1 MKSENKKLAVNE
13 DIRARQV
20 RLIDQE
26 GTQLGIVPIEEALKT
41 AETAGLDLVEIAAD
55 AEPVVC
61 KIMDYGRYI
70 FDAKKQKNA
79 AKKKQKII
87 QVKEVKFRPGTEE
100 GIIR

>member
-41 AETAGLDLVEIAAD
+41 AETAGL
-55 AEPVVC
+55 
-61 KIMDYGRYI
+61 
-70 FDAKKQKNA
+70 
-79 AKKKQKII
+79 
-87 QVKEVKFRPGTEE
+87 
-100 GIIR
+100 